1 MHWHPASND
10 KNAKRTTLVL
20 RISLAA
26 TLAYVVVTFVAGLRA
41 HSLAL
46 LSESG
51 HNVSDFLALLLS
63 FAAVYFQS
71 RPADHARTFGYQRA
85 GVLAAFINAA
95 TLIAISLWIAVEAV
109 HRLSAPVAVEPRLM
123 MIVAA
128 AGVAMNGIIAALL
141 WGVARDVNLRS
152 AFLHMAGDTLSTAA
166 VIAGG
171 FGILLTGQNWIDPV
185 LSLLIAA
192 LIFWSSIGIVRETLN
207 ILLEGAPRGCSPAQ
221 IRSGMEA
228 VEGVVN
234 VHDLHVWCLGSNS
247 RALACHVT
255 IADIPPSESA
265 CILIKLN
272 GLLREQFQ
280 ISHTTIQFE
289 HIGCEH
295 LRGLRRAS
303 RDHFRWPRASSQ
315 PRALAYSEEALSLAR
330 LHLAPA
336 ALRFALF
343 ACAPAAAWPQASQ
356 NQAATPAQTV
366 TAAQLEALTGAYA
379 NRNEPDTPLSI
390 YVEDGKLVYE
400 SERRLPV
407 ALEPI
412 SPTEFAIPNTKS
424 SLRFA
429 LDSSG
434 RGASVVLSQGSDHS
448 VSYRIGAAGAPR
460 LPRLRAH

>member
-1 MHWHPASND
+1 MHWHPASGD

-20 RISLAA
+20 RVSLVA

-51 HNVSDFLALLLS
+51 HNASDFLALLLS

-95 TLIAISLWIAVEAV
+95 TLIVISLWIAAEAV

-128 AGVAMNGIIAALL
+128 AGVVMNGVIAALL

-171 FGILLTGQNWIDPV
+171 FGILITGQNWIDPV
-185 LSLLIAA
+185 LSLIIAA
-192 LIFWSSIGIVRETLN
+192 LILWSSIGIVRETLN
-207 ILLEGAPRGCSPAQ
+207 ILLEGAPRGCSPAD
-221 IRSGMEA
+221 IRCGMEA
-228 VEGVVN
+228 VGGVVN
-234 VHDLHVWCLGSNS
+234 VHDLHVWSLGSNS

-295 LRGLRRAS
+295 LEG
-303 RDHFRWPRASSQ
+303 
-315 PRALAYSEEALSLAR
+315 
-330 LHLAPA
+330 
-336 ALRFALF
+336 
-343 ACAPAAAWPQASQ
+343 CV
-356 NQAATPAQTV
+356 TPPET
-366 TAAQLEALTGAYA
+366 
-379 NRNEPDTPLSI
+379 
-390 YVEDGKLVYE
+390 
-400 SERRLPV
+400 
-407 ALEPI
+407 I
-412 SPTEFAIPNTKS
+412 SAGH
-424 SLRFA
+424 A
-429 LDSSG
+429 
-434 RGASVVLSQGSDHS
+434 HS
-448 VSYRIGAAGAPR
+448 HGHEHHHGH
-460 LPRLRAH
+460 AH